1 MKDFIRILLSVI
13 LLPAYL
19 IADDPD
25 NQNAPAPEDTKP
37 EIKEEQN
44 EEEQK
49 GCEKTEKVRANVAYA
64 RSKQRDRMS
73 NQHARCMA

>member
-44 EEEQK
+44 EEEQNEEENEDN
-49 GCEKTEKVRANVAYA
+49 GVLPTLDELLPIDQIWNFVALY
-64 RSKQRDRMS
+64 
-73 NQHARCMA
+73 HL